1 MSDSKG
7 DFRGTELRRRY
18 ARARRLDLDA
28 QTRECVDYLGAP
40 EVLVGEFVDAY
51 CAVEN
56 YSGPWP
62 AAVALATAAPKS
74 EDDELVLEH
83 FYPGR
88 RVEVTGDTP
97 AFTCLSSRL
106 APLGH
111 THDADD
117 ARRAGLDYF
126 GVESTEKAAVLG
138 VAESVLDSS
147 LYLILFR
154 ALACLTEI
162 VPDAQRARLET
173 RLGAALPWPPCY
185 DVHLVTWERDPGAS
199 PLPLD
204 TLAHDLAEAFMRG
217 VSEEWLF
224 PKVLRSVTCFRMRP
238 DDFDGRLTLAWRVRS
253 DVIP

>member
-1 MSDSKG
+1 VSDSKG
-7 DFRGTELRRRY
+7 EFRGTELRRRY

-28 QTRECVDYLGAP
+28 QTAECIDYLGAP

-56 YSGPWP
+56 YAGPMP
-62 AAVALATAAPKS
+62 AADEQQTKPPKN

-83 FYPGR
+83 FYPER
-88 RVEVTGDTP
+88 RIDVEGDTP
-97 AFTCLSSRL
+97 AFKCLSSRL

-117 ARRAGLDYF
+117 ARRAGLDYL
-126 GVESTEKAAVLG
+126 GVEANEKAAVLG
-138 VAESVLDSS
+138 VAESMHDGSV
-147 LYLILFR
+147 YLLLFR
-154 ALACLTEI
+154 ALACLAEI
-162 VPDAQRARLET
+162 APDAQRARLET
-173 RLGAALPWPPCY
+173 RLGATLPWPPCY
-185 DVHLVTWERDPGAS
+185 DLHLVTWERDPGAT

-224 PKVLRSVTCFRMRP
+224 PKVLRSISCLRMKP
-238 DDFDGRLTLAWRVRS
+238 DEFDGRLTLAWSVKS
-253 DVIP
+253 EVVS